1 LIEPTTPAGMNYM
14 NLRLKLT
21 VCALL
26 GGTGSLCAQLAS
38 AVDASPPAD
47 SDTTALETVI
57 VTAQKRSEPLI
68 DVPMSVTALSGSQLE
83 NLQDRD
89 FADYAAM
96 VPGLSLNAAQPGFT
110 RLTLRGQNAGGDGS
124 TVAVYVDESPFGSST
139 GLLNGGPNT
148 GDFDTWDMQRIEVL
162 RGPQG
167 TLYGANSEGG
177 LLKFVTNAPELGT
190 LAGAAEVTG
199 ENVAN
204 GGNGGD
210 VRVML
215 NLPLGDKMAFRVSG
229 IDYDEPGY
237 IDDPSRNERNIN
249 DGHEYG
255 GRASLLAAPT
265 EDLSV
270 RLTATSQESK
280 YGGINTVDVN
290 PTTLQPLYGGLS
302 QERFLPEPS
311 MFKYENYNATV
322 DWNLGPV
329 RILSSTSYGV
339 LGTEAANDVTP
350 SYGGLAG
357 ELFGGT
363 PGALLDDNTTL
374 RKFTQELRFSSPT
387 SALLEW
393 QAGAYFTHEI
403 GQLNEYLNG
412 VTLPAG
418 NLLGLIEQPII
429 DSAYKETAGF
439 GDVTYHILPQ
449 FDLQLGGRYS
459 HNEQAATQTINF
471 NPLLSPTQVFTANS
485 SGNVFTYSVAPQWHV
500 DANDMVYA
508 RLATGYRPGGPNVL
522 PPNAPTVVERE
533 YGADKTTNVEL
544 GVRSTQLD
552 GALSLDVALYH
563 VNWKDIQLLELVDD
577 FGVNGNGGTAR
588 TQGLEW
594 TVEYS
599 PLHGLQL
606 EWTGAYTEAKLT
618 SPAPGLY
625 ANSGDPLPYAPKWG
639 TSFDGEYDWALVG
652 DFKAFAGAT
661 WSYVGARSSDFAS
674 APPVAPS
681 VYPGQIVL
689 PSYNT
694 TAVRLGVDKGQYRI
708 TVFGKNLTDT
718 RGITD
723 YESVPGGAPYS
734 TVTVIQPRTVGATL
748 SVKF

>member
-1 LIEPTTPAGMNYM
+1 MNM
-14 NLRLKLT
+14 RLKLT

-26 GGTGSLCAQLAS
+26 GAAGSLYSQLAT
-38 AVDASPPAD
+38 AVDATPASSD
-47 SDTTALETVI
+47 NDTTALETVI

-68 DVPMSVTALSGSQLE
+68 DVPMSVTALNGSQLQ

-96 VPGLSLNAAQPGFT
+96 VPGLSLNATQPGFT

-177 LLKFVTNAPELGT
+177 IIKFVTNAPELGT
-190 LAGAAEVTG
+190 LAGAGELTG

-210 VRVML
+210 LRVML
-215 NLPLGDKMAFRVSG
+215 NLPLGDKMALRVSG
-229 IDYDEPGY
+229 VDYDQPGY
-237 IDDPSRNERNIN
+237 IDDPSRDERNIN

-280 YGGINTVDVN
+280 YSGINTVDVN

-311 MFKYENYNATV
+311 IFKYENYNATV

-329 RILSSTSYGV
+329 RVLSSTSYGI
-339 LGTEAANDVTP
+339 LDTEAANDATP
-350 SYGGLAG
+350 LYGGLAG

-363 PGALLDDNTTL
+363 QGALLVDNTTL
-374 RKFTQELRFSSPT
+374 RKFTQELRLSSPT

-403 GQLNEYLNG
+403 GQINEYLNG

-418 NLLGLIEQPII
+418 SLLGLIEQPII

-439 GDVTYHILPQ
+439 GDLTYHILPQ
-449 FDLQLGGRYS
+449 FDVQLGGRYS
-459 HNEQAATQTINF
+459 HNEQAATQVTNF
-471 NPLLSPTQVFTANS
+471 NPLLSPTTVYIANS

-522 PPNAPTVVERE
+522 PPNAPTAVERE

-563 VNWKDIQLLELVDD
+563 VNWKDIQLLELVDA

-599 PLHGLQL
+599 PLHGLKL

-625 ANSGDPLPYAPKWG
+625 ANSGDPLPWAPKWG
-639 TSFDGEYDWALVG
+639 TSLDGEYDWALFG

-681 VYPGQIVL
+681 VFPGQIVL

-694 TAVRLGVDKGQYRI
+694 TAVRLGVDKGQYRF
-708 TVFGKNLTDT
+708 TVFGKNLTDA

-723 YESVPGGAPYS
+723 YESVPGGSPYS